1 MAKRQT
7 AVPQKKRGRRVG
19 HTPSKER
26 AGCPR
31 SIDAARDMAIA
42 ATPGDDPSKEAS
54 TPPPVTEARQGAFLA
69 ALRATG
75 NVRSACEAAKV
86 GRRTAYHWR
95 EDATFKAQWDEAL
108 QDACDL
114 LEREARRRAVD
125 GWPEPVWH
133 KGEMCGTVQ
142 KYSDRMLELLLI
154 AHRPEKFRSNYT
166 AQASASSDESSKRLD
181 LAESGLPGTLTPK
194 QLRFFRSPDPLF
206 LFCGGVGSGKS
217 FAGGTWSLAQSIRY
231 PKARGF
237 VGANTYLQLSKSTL
251 PHLWRLLRQHRIAFV
266 YGKQPPA
273 AWGIESPF
281 PDHKNVISLQTGAQI
296 LTYSLDNYDAMR
308 GIEVAW
314 AWIDET
320 RDTAKEAFEVL
331 LERLR
336 GFDDIY
342 PGLGYPLRVTTT
354 PNGFDWLW
362 ERFVDPDHRMPGA
375 GYVTATSYENPHNPP
390 NYAADLEAR
399 LGKQLAQQQI
409 HAEFLNLAVGRA
421 YAFKRQIHVGPVFYR
436 PELPIIIGHD
446 FNVAPLCAVAMQIDR
461 AKRTVEVLDEIVI
474 PDSAQTR
481 ESAAEISRRFKDCRQ
496 PGSTVK
502 AGPMAQMIVFADAA
516 GRSRDTRGTQ
526 SDLAILLAELRK
538 TFPEARDGTPSCN
551 PLVVDRVNAL
561 NALLDPAK
569 GPPRIRIGPNCAK
582 LIRDLE
588 QVSFKP
594 GTREIDKGN
603 GQLTHL
609 SDALGYPIAAVFPVG
624 GDASGYSW

>member
-1 MAKRQT
+1 M
-7 AVPQKKRGRRVG
+7 
-19 HTPSKER
+19 
-26 AGCPR
+26 
-31 SIDAARDMAIA
+31 
-42 ATPGDDPSKEAS
+42 
-54 TPPPVTEARQGAFLA
+54 
-69 ALRATG
+69 
-75 NVRSACEAAKV
+75 

-95 EDATFKAQWDEAL
+95 EDAAYRAQWDEAL

-142 KYSDRMLELLLI
+142 KYSDRMLELLLQ
-154 AHRPEKFRSNYT
+154 AHRPERFRP
-166 AQASASSDESSKRLD
+166 QASAQATTPASDFAQWLD
-181 LAESGLPGTLTPK
+181 LAEAGLPGTLTPK
-194 QLRFFRSPDPLF
+194 QLRFFRSVDPLY

-217 FAGGTWSLAQSIRY
+217 FAGATWGLGQAIRY
-231 PKARGF
+231 PRARGF

-251 PHLWRLLRQHRIAFV
+251 PHLWRLLRQHRIPFV
-266 YGKQPPA
+266 FGKAPPPA
-273 AWGIESPF
+273 WKIDSPF
-281 PDHKNVISLQTGAQI
+281 PDHKNVISLANGSQI

-320 RDTAKEAFEVL
+320 RDTAMEAFDVL

-342 PGLGYPLRVTTT
+342 PGMRYPLRVTTT

-421 YAFKRQIHVGPVFYR
+421 YAFKRAAHVAQVCYR
-436 PELPIIIGHD
+436 PHLPLIIGHD
-446 FNVAPLCAVAMQIDR
+446 FNVAPLCAVVMQADR
-461 AKRTVEVLDEIVI
+461 QTRTIEVLSEIVI

-481 ESAAEISRRFKDCRQ
+481 ESAAEIGRRFKDCRQ
-496 PGSTVK
+496 PGSIHKV
-502 AGPMAQMIVFADAA
+502 GPMAQMIVFADAA
-516 GRSRDTRGTQ
+516 GRSRDTRGTM

-538 TFPEARDGTPSCN
+538 VFPEARDGTPSCN
-551 PLVVDRVNAL
+551 PLVVDRVNAV
-561 NALLDPAK
+561 NALLEPAK
-569 GPPRIRIGPNCAK
+569 GPPRLKISPTCTK

-594 GTREIDKGN
+594 GTREIDKKN

-609 SDALGYPIAAVFPVG
+609 SDALGYPIAALFPVG
-624 GDASGYSW
+624 GDASGYTW

>member
-1 MAKRQT
+1 MPKRRKAAPPKRTSPRSPRASKPAAAPPPAPIPDTPSDDLAADAPKGPPITEAKR
-7 AVPQKKRGRRVG
+7 R
-19 HTPSKER
+19 
-26 AGCPR
+26 
-31 SIDAARDMAIA
+31 
-42 ATPGDDPSKEAS
+42 
-54 TPPPVTEARQGAFLA
+54 AFLA

-75 NVRSACEAAKV
+75 NVRSACEAAQI
-86 GRRTAYHWR
+86 GRRTAYNWR
-95 EDATFKAQWDEAL
+95 EDASFKADWDEAVT
-108 QDACDL
+108 DACDL

-142 KYSDRMLELLLI
+142 KFSDRMLELLLM
-154 AHRPEKFRSNYT
+154 AHRPERFRPN
-166 AQASASSDESSKRLD
+166 ASSQAAAAGSEPAAWMD
-181 LAESGLPGTLTPK
+181 LAESGLPATLTPK
-194 QLRFFRSPDPLF
+194 QLQFFRSHEPLY

-217 FAGGTWSLAQSIRY
+217 FAGGTWGLAQALRY

-251 PHLWRLLRQHRIAFV
+251 PHLWRLLRQHRIPFA
-266 YGKQPPA
+266 YGKAPPPA
-273 AWGIESPF
+273 WKIESPF
-281 PDHKNVISLQTGAQI
+281 PDHKNVISLANGAQI

-320 RDTAKEAFEVL
+320 RDTAQEAFDVL

-342 PGLGYPLRVTTT
+342 PGMRYPLRVTTT

-375 GYVTATSYENPHNPP
+375 GYVTATSYENPHNPA
-390 NYAADLEAR
+390 NYAEQLEAR
-399 LGKQLAQQQI
+399 LGKNLARQQI

-421 YAFKRQIHVGPVFYR
+421 YAFQRAVHMGPVHYR
-436 PELPIIIGHD
+436 PDLPLIVGHD
-446 FNVAPLCAVAMQIDR
+446 FNVAPLCAVVMQADR
-461 AKRTVEVLDEIVI
+461 QERSIEVLSEIVI

-481 ESAAEISRRFKDCRQ
+481 ESAAEICRQFKTCRQ
-496 PGSTVK
+496 PGP
-502 AGPMAQMIVFADAA
+502 GGGMPAQMIVFADAA
-516 GRSRDTRGTQ
+516 GRSRDTRGTM

-538 TFPEARDGTPSCN
+538 TFPQARDGTPSSN

-561 NALLDPAK
+561 NALFDPAK
-569 GPPRIRIGPNCAK
+569 GPPRIRISPTCGK

-594 GTREIDKGN
+594 GTRELDKTN

-609 SDALGYPIAAVFPVG
+609 SDALGYPVAALFPVG
-624 GDASGYSW
+624 GDASAYTW